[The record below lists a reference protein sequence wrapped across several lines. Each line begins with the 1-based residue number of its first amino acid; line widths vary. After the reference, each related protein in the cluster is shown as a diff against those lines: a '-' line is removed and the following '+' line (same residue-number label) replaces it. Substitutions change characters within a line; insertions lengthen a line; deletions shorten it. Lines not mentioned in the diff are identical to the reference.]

1 MTLEEFY
8 TYKEQA
14 FDAFCKA
21 VIRNESTDQLR
32 VLARRA
38 AREINLSELSNND
51 LVRLQQTDQYHPESI
66 TLWVRGHQIQVEDLM
81 LGRALQ
87 SLTPHK
93 REVILLSY
101 FLEHSDI
108 QIGKLLHMNPRT
120 VCYRRSAALER
131 LKLLLEASQYEND

>member
-32 VLARRA
+32 VLAKRA

>member
-8 TYKEQA
+8 AYKEQA

-21 VIRNESTDQLR
+21 VIRNESMDQLR
-32 VLARRA
+32 ALAKRA
-38 AREINLSELSNND
+38 AREINLSELSNED
-51 LVRLQQTDQYHPESI
+51 LARFQQTDQYHPESI

-101 FLEHSDI
+101 FMEHSDI
-108 QIGKLLHMNPRT
+108 QIGKLLHMSPRT
-120 VCYRRSAALER
+120 VCYRRSAALES